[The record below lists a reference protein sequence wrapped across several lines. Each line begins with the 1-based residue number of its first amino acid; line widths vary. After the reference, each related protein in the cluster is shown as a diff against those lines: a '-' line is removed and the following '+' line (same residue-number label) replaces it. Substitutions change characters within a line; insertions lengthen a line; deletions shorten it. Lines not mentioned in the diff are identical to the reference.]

1 VPFPVESGPEPFILD
16 EDIFRNPHQLG
27 ALLRAET
34 PVRRVTTPRGLGG
47 WLLTRYEDCR
57 AALNDP
63 RLLKDA
69 ERTTRIL
76 GESLGASSPYLHP
89 AMRAL
94 ETHMLNSDPP
104 DHTRLRKL
112 VGKAFTPRTVA
123 RLRPRIEAITDDLLD
138 RMAGDEVVDLIEA
151 FALPL
156 PMTVICELLGIDE
169 ADRPSFRRW
178 VHTVVAADP
187 GEALVPAAEEAI
199 AFIDLL
205 IDRKRAEPTDDLLS
219 ELVAV
224 TDEGD
229 RLSRAEL
236 VSMAML
242 LVTAGHDTTVNL
254 IGNGTLA
261 LLRAPG
267 QLAAL
272 RKDPGL
278 LPGAVE
284 ELLRYDG
291 SVHIAT
297 YRFTSEPYEVSGV
310 VIPEGELIMVS
321 LLAANRDAERFE
333 EPGRLDIE
341 RKAAGHLAFG
351 HGIHHCL
358 GAPLARLEAQIAIG
372 RLVTRFGGLRLATD
386 PAKLTWRASTLI
398 RGLDTLPVRP
408 DPVPGRG

>member
-1 VPFPVESGPEPFILD
+1 MAHRLPPVSEPLVLGD
-16 EDIFRNPHQLG
+16 EIFSDPHRLG
-27 ALLRAET
+27 ALLRDEA
-34 PVRRVTTPRGLGG
+34 PVRHITNPRGISG

-69 ERTTRIL
+69 ERTTEVL
-76 GESLGASSPYLHP
+76 GKSLGADSPYLHP

-94 ETHMLNSDPP
+94 DTHMLNSDPP

-123 RLRPRIEAITDDLLD
+123 RLRPRIEAITDELLD
-138 RMAGDEVVDLIEA
+138 RMAGREVVDLIED
-151 FALPL
+151 FALPV

-178 VHTVVAADP
+178 VHTIVSSNPGAGVVPATE
-187 GEALVPAAEEAI
+187 EAL
-199 AFIDLL
+199 AFLDQL
-205 IDRKRAEPTDDLLS
+205 IDHKRAEPSDDLLS

-229 RLSRAEL
+229 RLSRSEL
-236 VSMAML
+236 IGMAML

-272 RKDPGL
+272 RADPEL

-291 SVHIAT
+291 SVQLAT
-297 YRFTSEPYEVSGV
+297 YRFTSEPVEVAGV
-310 VIPEGELIMVS
+310 RIPEGELVMVS
-321 LLAANRDAERFE
+321 LLSANRDGDRFE
-333 EPGRLDIE
+333 DPDRLDLT
-341 RKAAGHLAFG
+341 RKATGHVAFG
-351 HGIHHCL
+351 YGIHHCL

-372 RLVTRFGGLRLATD
+372 RLVTRYGGLRLAVD
-386 PAKLTWRASTLI
+386 PETLTWRSSTLI
-398 RGLDTLPVRP
+398 HGLDTLPVHP
-408 DPVPGRG
+408 AVRGS